1 MQAQQQIQTD
11 GSRVVGGFSSRL
23 LLGEMSAAFFLRL
36 SPAKAA
42 LVGSALTQQDH
53 IPSVETKDQPGRFR
67 GQE

>member
-1 MQAQQQIQTD
+1 MQAQQQMQAD
-11 GSRVVGGFSSRL
+11 GSRVVGGFSRL

-36 SPAKAA
+36 SLAKAA
-42 LVGSALTQQDH
+42 LIGSALTQQDH